1 MAATLSPQALR
12 ICPLGGLGE
21 IGMNC
26 MALEQAE
33 GTLLVDC
40 GTAFPID
47 DRGIDVITPDFRY
60 LERGRGQLSGLVLT
74 HGHEDHIGAIPYL
87 LRRFTLPIF
96 GPRHALALVKRR
108 LAEHELNVERLELI
122 ETRAGQRFS
131 VGPFEVE
138 PIHVSHSIVDA
149 TALAI
154 RTAQGTVLH
163 TGDFDFDPEPLDGEP
178 TSEERFLELGLEGVE
193 LLLSDSTNVHT
204 PVRSTSEKRVSEA
217 LKEAIL
223 AAPGRAFVALFASNL
238 PRLRALGEIAHRC
251 GRRLGLLGRSL
262 ENQVEVGRALGI
274 LRWPSDLVAPAE
286 RLRDVPAHQLLIL
299 AGGSQAERASALYR
313 LAKGD
318 HRYADVEPGDS
329 VFFSSRT
336 IPGNERPVG
345 EVICDLLRRGARVVT
360 VATDP
365 EIHVSGHAS
374 REELAHMIE
383 LVRPRNLVPIHGTL
397 QHLLEHAA
405 LARSLGVPC
414 VQVIENGE
422 SLRLADSLRR
432 DLSFPTGR
440 IAIDLGGQ
448 PLGET
453 ELSSRGE
460 LGRHGVVLV
469 SLVVDPKSMLV
480 VPPSIT
486 LRGVPSASEG
496 EFSVRG
502 LTLAAARAAAHAR
515 KRGRGV
521 EEEVRRAL
529 RHAIA
534 ESTGSRPTI
543 EIHLCEVPG

>member
-1 MAATLSPQALR
+1 VVATLSPQSLR

-33 GTLLVDC
+33 ATLLVDC
-40 GTAFPID
+40 GTAFPVD
-47 DRGIDVITPDFRY
+47 DRGIDVITPDFSC
-60 LERGRGQLSGLVLT
+60 LERGPASLAGLVLT

-108 LAEHELNVERLELI
+108 LAEHDLDVDRLQLC
-122 ETRAGQRFS
+122 ETRPGQRFS
-131 VGPFEVE
+131 VGPFEIE

-154 RTAQGTVLH
+154 RTAQGTVVH

-178 TSEERFLELGLEGVE
+178 TAEARLLELGQEGVE
-193 LLLSDSTNVHT
+193 LLLSDSTNIHT
-204 PVRSTSEKRVSEA
+204 KLRTNSEKRVSQA
-217 LKEAIL
+217 LSSAIT
-223 AAPGRAFVALFASNL
+223 AAPGRVFVALFASNL
-238 PRLRALGEIAHRC
+238 LRLRALGEIAHRC

-262 ENQVEVGRALGI
+262 ENQVEVGRALGL
-274 LRWPSDLVAPAE
+274 LRWPSDLVEPSE
-286 RLRDVPAHQLLIL
+286 RLRDVPANQLLIL

-318 HRYADVEPGDS
+318 HRYADVHEGDS

-345 EVICDLLRRGARVVT
+345 EVICGLLRRGARVVT
-360 VATDP
+360 VQTEP
-365 EIHVSGHAS
+365 EIHASGHAS

-383 LVRPRNLVPIHGTL
+383 LVRPRHFVPIHGTL
-397 QHLLEHAA
+397 QHLLEHAE
-405 LARSLGVPC
+405 LARSLGVPS

-422 SLRLADSLRR
+422 SLRLSGSLSR
-432 DLSFPTGR
+432 DLSFRAGR

-448 PLGET
+448 PLGEE
-453 ELSSRGE
+453 ELSRRAE

-469 SLVVDPKSMLV
+469 SLVVDGKQMLV
-480 VPPSIT
+480 IPPSIT
-486 LRGVPSASEG
+486 LCGVPCTADG
-496 EFSVRG
+496 ELSVRN
-502 LTLAAARAAAHAR
+502 LALSAARAAAHAR
-515 KRGRGV
+515 KRGRRV

-534 ESTGSRPTI
+534 ESTGSRPAI
-543 EIHLCEVPG
+543 EIHLCEVPS